1 MDFAQPAGPSV
12 RDWAEA
18 TLKVT
23 KVEREGSPQIFE
35 LRKQMVINGVLHV
48 QFVWLTHSQLRSVG
62 IDHGL

>member
-1 MDFAQPAGPSV
+1 MDTDKPAGPTV

-23 KVEREGSPQIFE
+23 KVERAGSPQIFE
-35 LRKQMVINGVLHV
+35 LRKQMVVNGVLHE